1 MGVAIVTGGSRG
13 IGRGIALRLAKDGF
27 SVVVND
33 IAAQQSALDSVVSE
47 IIADGHKAAA
57 FAGDVSS
64 QKDVQALVAKA
75 VELFGELNVMVAN
88 AGVLETSSLLEMTVE
103 KWDRSYAINTRGVF
117 LCYAEAAKQMIRQNS
132 GGKLIGACS
141 ISGYRPSG
149 KAPAYC
155 SSKWAVRGLTQ
166 TAALE
171 FGEYGITVNAY
182 CPGSVKTDMS
192 TVFAERLAR
201 DKAKEQDNKTLNVEE
216 VYKTSSHRKNALNQE
231 LFPEDIAGLVSF
243 LASKDSSR
251 MTGQTII
258 CDGGKCIPNN
268 SRAKHDLTMS
278 SRNLFLLMALIIQT
292 FLRSLHE

>member
-1 MGVAIVTGGSRG
+1 MPVAIVTGSSGG
-13 IGRGIALRLAKDGF
+13 IGRGIANRLAEDGF
-27 SVVVND
+27 EVVIND
-33 IAAQQSALDSVVSE
+33 IAPRRSNIDEVVAE
-47 IIADGHKAAA
+47 LQAKGHKAHGIVA
-57 FAGDVSS
+57 DVSS
-64 QKDVQALVAKA
+64 QSDVEAMVAETVQK
-75 VELFGELNVMVAN
+75 FGELNVMVAN

-103 KWDRSYAINTRGVF
+103 KWDRTYAINTRGVF
-117 LCYAEAAKQMIRQNS
+117 LCYTTAAKQFIRQDS

-192 TVFAERLAR
+192 LVYAERLAR
-201 DKAKEQDNKTLNVEE
+201 EKAKEVTNGASHNVED
-216 VYKTSSHRKNALNQE
+216 VYKSSSHRKNAINQE

-243 LASKDSSR
+243 LASKDSSK

-258 CDGGKCIPNN
+258 CDGGMYF
-268 SRAKHDLTMS
+268 S
-278 SRNLFLLMALIIQT
+278 
-292 FLRSLHE
+292 